1 MKYSPGPFIATT
13 ESSIRLGV
21 SLPALAPTGRA
32 GQSTPLLFDPSH
44 PTIDF
49 QSLSFH
55 QLTFPFFSNPFVF
68 SSIRVAPSFFQK
80 PLQRHKSVEL
90 RRVPTI
96 WPEHS
101 TAHGALDLCAQSEAL
116 RKTAPRIWPAR
127 VLRWWSTPRSTL
139 GWEKI
144 SCPAQLPCPLTAPPN
159 LAVPRRFWR
168 SRTAWPEA
176 RR

>member
-1 MKYSPGPFIATT
+1 MTYPLGPLSPFTATT
-13 ESSIRLGV
+13 ESPIRLGV
-21 SLPALAPTGRA
+21 SLPALAPTVRGS
-32 GQSTPLLFDPSH
+32 QSTPLLFDPPP

-55 QLTFPFFSNPFVF
+55 RLTNPFFSNPFVF

-80 PLQRHKSVEL
+80 PLQRHESVEL

-116 RKTAPRIWPAR
+116 RKREPRIW
-127 VLRWWSTPRSTL
+127 
-139 GWEKI
+139 
-144 SCPAQLPCPLTAPPN
+144 
-159 LAVPRRFWR
+159 
-168 SRTAWPEA
+168 
-176 RR
+176 